1 MCFYVLC
8 IQIILL
14 YVQIYLFNDSAD
26 WWIFLIG
33 VASLFPPHQFLYPT
47 NKFLHCNFLDK
58 GRYDCARDNRTS
70 FILPRSMQNRAQ

>member
-26 WWIFLIG
+26 WWDLFNWGRLPISSPPVFIFQQRNSYLAI
-33 VASLFPPHQFLYPT
+33 F
-47 NKFLHCNFLDK
+47 
-58 GRYDCARDNRTS
+58 
-70 FILPRSMQNRAQ
+70 

>member
-26 WWIFLIG
+26 WWDLFNWGRLPISSPPVFIIQQANSYTAIFLIREDTTVLG
-33 VASLFPPHQFLYPT
+33 ITGQVLFFR
-47 NKFLHCNFLDK
+47 F
-58 GRYDCARDNRTS
+58 
-70 FILPRSMQNRAQ
+70 